1 MRIAFP
7 GLRGVC
13 WPVFA
18 LAASCSPPPYDTS
31 PQVTILWPPPEAVV
45 ASCVTVVAN
54 ITNFSLVDNGVNR
67 EPVDGQGHFHVEYPN
82 SYALC
87 LKPYCL
93 VDLSD
98 AVTDTPELTVALVGN
113 DHQPV
118 LNSEGVAIRQSVI
131 VNRTADPC
139 TEGVPEAYD
148 SGWSDSGAAR

>member
-1 MRIAFP
+1 MLVA
-7 GLRGVC
+7 
-13 WPVFA
+13 
-18 LAASCSPPPYDTS
+18 CSPPPYDAS

-45 ASCVTVVAN
+45 EQCVTVVAE
-54 ITNFSLVDNGVNR
+54 ITNFNLVDYGANP
-67 EPVDGQGHFHVEYPN
+67 EPVAGEGHFHVEYPN

-118 LNSEGVAIRQSVI
+118 NNAAGEPIRQSVI
-131 VNRTADPC
+131 VNRTDAPC
-139 TEGVPEAYD
+139 SEGTPLGYD
-148 SGWSDSGAAR
+148 SGGWDSGATDSGSGG